1 MAYLCGSFNCVS
13 ASNYTTD
20 LSIIAAEAVVND
32 EENRHFLQSL
42 KKYDNTELDRIAHA
56 VNVEV
61 TTAVDCTTCGNCCK
75 TLVINVT
82 HEEVDALAACFNQS
96 RETVKEKY
104 IEESQGGNYFVNV
117 IPCHFLKDKKCT
129 IYENRFTECRDFPH
143 LHKPG
148 FKARLAGTLNYY
160 GMCPIIYNVVEEM
173 KLRLGFKEVTG

>member
-1 MAYLCGSFNCVS
+1 VN
-13 ASNYTTD
+13 ASNYITD
-20 LSIIAAEAVVND
+20 LSVIAAEAELKE

-42 KKYDNTELDRIAHA
+42 KKYDSTELDGMAHA
-56 VNVEV
+56 VNTEV
-61 TTAVDCTTCGNCCK
+61 STAVDCTACGNCCK

-82 HEEVDALAACFNQS
+82 TDEVDGLAAYFNEP
-96 RETVKEKY
+96 RDTVKEKY
-104 IEESQGGNYFVNV
+104 IEESQGGNFFINV
-117 IPCHFLKDKKCT
+117 MPCHFLKDKKCT

-173 KLRLGFKEVTG
+173 KSRLGFNEVSE